1 MTVSFNGLGNEG
13 RLGNQMFQYAF
24 IRGMSKKHGYD
35 FMIPHQSADR
45 FDNYGLFDCFKL
57 EGCKTGE
64 GSYPTLECRDTAFNQ
79 KFLDECTDN
88 TNYSGVFQTEKYF
101 VNATEELRKDF
112 TFHKEILD
120 PCQEFIDNVGDVIFL
135 HIRRGNSN
143 LVGKRGEKW
152 SYQLLQDYHPL
163 MKKEY
168 YLKALSHFDESKKV
182 IVLSDTIDWCKEQD
196 WLQDDRFLFSDSSY
210 EVFDDGASVPYIDL
224 CLMSLCS
231 GGIIANS
238 SMSWWGAWLQNNTG
252 KIIAPNPW
260 YGAKAYNYGNAE
272 LCDADLIP
280 ERWTKLY
287 NDPTPI
293 DIVK

>member
-24 IRGMSKKHGYD
+24 IRGMSKRYGYD
-35 FMIPHQSADR
+35 FIIPDANANR

-79 KFLDECTDN
+79 KFLDECSDN

-101 VNATEELRKDF
+101 ANATEELRKDF

-168 YLKALSHFDESKKV
+168 YLEALSHFDESKKV
-182 IVLSDTIDWCKEQD
+182 IVLSDTIDWCKNQD

-210 EVFDDGASVPYIDL
+210 EIFDDGASVPYIDI

-238 SMSWWGAWLQNNTG
+238 SMSWWGAWLQNDRG
-252 KIIAPNPW
+252 KVIAPYPW
-260 YGAKAYNYGNAE
+260 YGEKAYNYGNAE
-272 LCDADLIP
+272 LCDADIIP
-280 ERWTKLY
+280 ERWTKIY

-293 DIVK
+293 DIVE

>member
-24 IRGMSKKHGYD
+24 IRGMSKRYGYD
-35 FMIPHQSADR
+35 FIIPDANANR

-101 VNATEELRKDF
+101 ANATEELRKDF

-135 HIRRGNSN
+135 HVRRGNSN

-168 YLKALSHFDESKKV
+168 YLEALSHFDESKKV

>member
-24 IRGMSKKHGYD
+24 IRGMSKRYEYD
-35 FMIPHQSADR
+35 FIIPDANANR

-79 KFLDECTDN
+79 KFLDDCSDN

-101 VNATEELRKDF
+101 ANATEELRKDF

-135 HIRRGNSN
+135 HVRRGNPN
-143 LVGKRGEKW
+143 VTGKRGEKW
-152 SYQLLQDYHPL
+152 SYQMLQDYHPL

-168 YLKALSHFDESKKV
+168 YLEALSHFDESKKV
-182 IVLSDTIDWCKEQD
+182 IVLSDTIDWCKKQD

-238 SMSWWGAWLQNNTG
+238 SMSWWGCLLYTS
-252 KIIAPNPW
+252 
-260 YGAKAYNYGNAE
+260 
-272 LCDADLIP
+272 DAAD
-280 ERWTKLY
+280 E
-287 NDPTPI
+287 
-293 DIVK
+293 

>member
-24 IRGMSKKHGYD
+24 IRGMSKRYGYD
-35 FMIPHQSADR
+35 FIIPDANANR
-45 FDNYGLFDCFKL
+45 FDNYGLFDCFEL

-79 KFLDECTDN
+79 KFLDECSDN

-101 VNATEELRKDF
+101 ANASEELRKDF

-135 HIRRGNSN
+135 HVRRGNSN
-143 LVGKRGEKW
+143 LVGNRGEKW
-152 SYQLLQDYHPL
+152 SYQMLQDYHPL

-168 YLKALSHFDESKKV
+168 YLQALSHFDESKKV
-182 IVLSDTIDWCKEQD
+182 IVLSDTIDWCKKQD

-238 SMSWWGAWLQNNTG
+238 SMSWWGAWLQNDRG
-252 KIIAPNPW
+252 KVIAPYPW
-260 YGAKAYNYGNAE
+260 YGEKAYNYGNAE
-272 LCDADLIP
+272 LCDADIIP
-280 ERWTKLY
+280 ERWTKIY

-293 DIVK
+293 DIVE

>member
-24 IRGMSKKHGYD
+24 MRGMSKKHGYD
-35 FMIPHQSADR
+35 FIIPDANANR
-45 FDNYGLFDCFKL
+45 FDNYGLFECFEL

-79 KFLDECTDN
+79 KFLDECSDN

-101 VNATEELRKDF
+101 ADATEELRKDF

-168 YLKALSHFDESKKV
+168 YLEALSHFDASKKV
-182 IVLSDTIDWCKEQD
+182 IVLSDTIDWCKKQD

-210 EVFDDGASVPYIDL
+210 EVFDDGASVPYIDI

-238 SMSWWGAWLQNNTG
+238 SMSWWGAWLQNDRG
-252 KIIAPNPW
+252 KVVAPHPW
-260 YGAKAYNYGNAE
+260 YGEKAYNYGNAE
-272 LCDADLIP
+272 LCDADIIP
-280 ERWTKLY
+280 ERWTKIY

-293 DIVK
+293 DIVE

>member
-24 IRGMSKKHGYD
+24 IRGMSKRYGYD
-35 FMIPHQSADR
+35 FIIPDANANR
-45 FDNYGLFDCFKL
+45 FDNYGLFDCFEL

-101 VNATEELRKDF
+101 ANATEELRKDF

-135 HIRRGNSN
+135 HVRRGNSN

-168 YLKALSHFDESKKV
+168 YLEALSHFDESKKV

-210 EVFDDGASVPYIDL
+210 EIFDDGASVPYIDL

-238 SMSWWGAWLQNNTG
+238 SMSWWGAWLQNDRG
-252 KIIAPNPW
+252 KVVAPHPW
-260 YGAKAYNYGNAE
+260 YGEKAYNYGNAE

-293 DIVK
+293 DIVE

>member
-24 IRGMSKKHGYD
+24 IRGMSKRYGYD
-35 FMIPHQSADR
+35 FIIPDANANR
-45 FDNYGLFDCFKL
+45 FDNYGLFDCFEL

-101 VNATEELRKDF
+101 ANATEELRKDF

-135 HIRRGNSN
+135 HVRRGNSN

-168 YLKALSHFDESKKV
+168 YLEALSHFDESKKV

-238 SMSWWGAWLQNNTG
+238 SMSWWGAWLQNDTG

-280 ERWTKLY
+280 ERWIKLY

-293 DIVK
+293 DIIQ

>member
-24 IRGMSKKHGYD
+24 MRGMSKKHGYD
-35 FMIPHQSADR
+35 FMIPDANANR
-45 FDNYGLFDCFKL
+45 FDNYGLFECFEL

-79 KFLDECTDN
+79 KFLDECSDN

-101 VNATEELRKDF
+101 ADATEELRKDF

-168 YLKALSHFDESKKV
+168 YLEALSHFDESKKV
-182 IVLSDTIDWCKEQD
+182 IVLSDTIDWCKKQD

-210 EVFDDGASVPYIDL
+210 EVFDDGASVPYIDI

-238 SMSWWGAWLQNNTG
+238 SMSWWGAWLQNDRG
-252 KIIAPNPW
+252 KVVAPYPW

-280 ERWTKLY
+280 ERWTKIY

-293 DIVK
+293 DIVE